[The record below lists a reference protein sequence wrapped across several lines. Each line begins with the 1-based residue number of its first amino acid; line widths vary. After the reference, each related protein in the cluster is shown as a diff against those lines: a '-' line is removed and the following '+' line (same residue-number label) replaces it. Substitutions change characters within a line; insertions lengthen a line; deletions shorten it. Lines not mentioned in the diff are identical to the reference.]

1 MFNVFFLA
9 TQQISIPQN
18 FSIPQEIPMYLK
30 LNLYQYLL
38 LMMILWEI
46 CNHIHNTLRL
56 FDVFLSLKVKRNAI
70 ISNKH
75 GIYELLPD
83 LPNELNLGFWKISKY
98 QKNVKTSLNYSLV
111 PSLTPKIKVPLKNR
125 TLTFPVVHYF
135 TWKLDFVSN
144 ILSMISDPNKA
155 NNHDHIAIRM
165 IRTGA

>member
-1 MFNVFFLA
+1 M
-9 TQQISIPQN
+9 
-18 FSIPQEIPMYLK
+18 
-30 LNLYQYLL
+30 
-38 LMMILWEI
+38 
-46 CNHIHNTLRL
+46 RL

-111 PSLTPKIKVPLKNR
+111 PSLTPKIKVLLKNR

-135 TWKLDFVSN
+135 TLKLESN

-155 NNHDHIAIRM
+155 NNHDHIEIRM